1 MAPRPQLTRPSSE
14 PPPGQEEDE
23 EAFIGVPSG
32 FKAER
37 SGQKAYHYDP
47 SSMGED
53 AAPVE
58 YTRPTELVDPK
69 YKVGSENIPGGW
81 GVERIVELQAQMVA
95 AGVLK
100 ASAYQRG
107 VWDYASMAAYERLL
121 ATANAS
127 GLDADQVLSN
137 YRQVIAKYGRPE
149 DQESPRQPLI
159 LQRRDPESLRALLGT
174 VAGRILGGPL
184 SKEEEDQFILSF
196 NSMSDAAQTASYAAS
211 GSGKPGGPGGIDQD
225 IDPQA
230 QASKFL
236 RATRPQDV
244 QSRDVMDRFND
255 FNQLLSKYS

>member
-1 MAPRPQLTRPSSE
+1 MAVKPQLTRPSSE

-37 SGQKAYHYDP
+37 KGQQAYFYDP
-47 SSMGED
+47 STMGED
-53 AAPVE
+53 ADPVP
-58 YTRPTELVDPK
+58 YTRSPELIPPR
-69 YKVGSENIPGGW
+69 YRVGDENRPGGW
-81 GVERIVELQAQMVA
+81 GDQLIVELQAKMVA
-95 AGVLK
+95 AGILK
-100 ASAYQRG
+100 ANAYQRG
-107 VWDYASMAAYERLL
+107 VWDLASQAAYQKLL

-127 GLDADQVLSN
+127 GLDADQTLAN
-137 YRQVIAKYGRPE
+137 YQQVIAKYGKPE

-174 VAGRILGGPL
+174 VAGRIMGGPL
-184 SKEEEDQFILSF
+184 SREEEDKFILSF
-196 NSMSDAAQTASYAAS
+196 NSMSDTAQKARYEAD
-211 GSGKPGGPGGIDQD
+211 GSGGPGGPGGIDQD

-236 RATRPQDV
+236 RETRPQDV

-255 FNQLLSKYS
+255 FNQLLSKYQ